1 MYVIQK
7 GLTVIVKKKTIY
19 LLVSVKIKCQIKE
32 VGIMSNVPT
41 AVVKRLSTAVPKF
54 KKVLASARERDI
66 NESDTVTIVTDMLE
80 EIFGFDKYSEITRE
94 YCIQGTYCD
103 LAIKSGK
110 RIEYLLEVK
119 AIGLSLKDNYLR
131 QAVNY
136 ASREGIK
143 WVVLTNG
150 INWEIHRV
158 SLDEKVQNALLFSFD
173 FLEMNPR
180 KSDQQELLFL
190 LCKRGVQK
198 DLIDDFYEY
207 KQSVNR
213 YTIGALLLT
222 DPIVNTVRRELRKL
236 KAGIKV
242 DSDEIRELISQ
253 EVIKRELLE
262 SEAGKEANKQVEKS
276 MKQQARAKLKSKK
289 RTAEPEADIHRNTNN
304 PINQTGL

>member
-1 MYVIQK
+1 
-7 GLTVIVKKKTIY
+7 
-19 LLVSVKIKCQIKE
+19 
-32 VGIMSNVPT
+32 MSNIPA
-41 AVVKRLSTAVPKF
+41 AVVKRLNTAVPKF

-110 RIEYLLEVK
+110 TIEYLLEVK
-119 AIGLSLKDNYLR
+119 AIGLSLKDTHLK

-158 SLDEKVQNALLFSFD
+158 SLDEKVQTELLFSFD

-190 LCKRGVQK
+190 LCKRGVKK

-213 YTIGALLLT
+213 YTIGALLLA
-222 DPIVNTVRRELRKL
+222 DPIINTVRRELHKL
-236 KAGIKV
+236 KTGIKV
-242 DSDEIRELISQ
+242 DADEIKELISQ

-262 SEAGKEANKQVEKS
+262 SEAGKEANKQVGKS
-276 MKQQARAKLKSKK
+276 MKQQERAKLKSKK
-289 RTAEPEADIHRNTNN
+289 RTAGPEADIPRNTNN

>member
-1 MYVIQK
+1 
-7 GLTVIVKKKTIY
+7 
-19 LLVSVKIKCQIKE
+19 
-32 VGIMSNVPT
+32 MSNVPA

-94 YCIQGTYCD
+94 YSIQGTYCD

-119 AIGLSLKDNYLR
+119 AIGLSLKDNHLK

-158 SLDEKVQNALLFSFD
+158 SLDEKVQSELLFSFD

-236 KAGIKV
+236 KTGIKV

-262 SEAGKEANKQVEKS
+262 SEAGKEANRQVEKS
-276 MKQQARAKLKSKK
+276 MKQQERAKLKSKK
-289 RTAEPEADIHRNTNN
+289 GTAKPEADIHRNTNN